1 MELFCDFKLCSCE
14 SWLDQNDIKQTEYTS
29 LDMCF
34 SIYQFGERHFQFC
47 CFLIVEWPQSEHWD
61 SWVCSVH
68 LGVCWLYTIFSEP
81 WNISFPLKLN
91 VDKDQKPYSNYFMN
105 SKCEHNDKGSRGR
118 KQTGMSSDT
127 LSQIFFRHPRKLK
140 PMTSKTQLCLTLKKS
155 CEVCY
160 TNKKT
165 SRWRYIFKVNNVFYL
180 HEASER
186 ALSWTLMS
194 QVPPKCSFVIVQN
207 RCDHYLHFIFVK
219 SFCFIKKK
227 KRL

>member
-1 MELFCDFKLCSCE
+1 MTRS
-14 SWLDQNDIKQTEYTS
+14 NDIKQTEYTS

-61 SWVCSVH
+61 SWVCSFH

-140 PMTSKTQLCLTLKKS
+140 PMTSKTQLCLTLKNLVKYVTQTRRLPD
-155 CEVCY
+155 EG
-160 TNKKT
+160 
-165 SRWRYIFKVNNVFYL
+165 IFLRLIMFSTYMKHQREHC
-180 HEASER
+180 HE
-186 ALSWTLMS
+186 L
-194 QVPPKCSFVIVQN
+194 
-207 RCDHYLHFIFVK
+207 
-219 SFCFIKKK
+219 
-227 KRL
+227 